1 MRSKPGHG
9 AKLSFYEFG
18 ATTLF
23 AARADQRVSYCLYV
37 PESYEEDGRQAYP
50 LVVLVHGTERGAQ
63 RYRDEFIAFAES
75 AQCIVLAP
83 LFPAG
88 IEVPGDLEN
97 YKFIEF
103 RGMRFDLLL
112 LDMVAEVQEKYRVR
126 GERFLIHGF
135 SGGGHFVH
143 RFLYLHPKR
152 VLAASI
158 GAPGMVTLLDAAKPW
173 HVGTADLEAKFGIA
187 PDIAAMRAVR
197 VQMIVGA
204 EDTATWEITVPE
216 TSHLYMQGVNDA
228 GRNRIERLT
237 ALKESFLANGIDVQ
251 LDIVPGVAHEGWKP
265 ALLDRVRDFFRATL
279 AGGS

>member
-18 ATTLF
+18 ATTLM

-37 PESYEEDGRQAYP
+37 PESYEEDGDQEYP

-63 RYRDEFIAFAES
+63 RYRDEFISFAES
-75 AQCIVLAP
+75 TQCIVLAP

-112 LDMVAEVQEKYRVR
+112 LDMADEVAGKYRLR

-135 SGGGHFVH
+135 SGAGTSCTVSFICI
-143 RFLYLHPKR
+143 RSACWRPP
-152 VLAASI
+152 S
-158 GAPGMVTLLDAAKPW
+158 AP
-173 HVGTADLEAKFGIA
+173 
-187 PDIAAMRAVR
+187 R
-197 VQMIVGA
+197 
-204 EDTATWEITVPE
+204 
-216 TSHLYMQGVNDA
+216 
-228 GRNRIERLT
+228 
-237 ALKESFLANGIDVQ
+237 
-251 LDIVPGVAHEGWKP
+251 GW
-265 ALLDRVRDFFRATL
+265 
-279 AGGS
+279 